1 MIALMLVIFRFVG
14 IVLIVF
20 SIIRLLKLKKIEKRG
35 VQAEAE
41 VVGMKENKVRTGRQ
55 VYDEYTPILE
65 YTIAEKVYRTAAL
78 ASQADKRY
86 ELGYIVKIRCN
97 PDNPEEILIPGDR
110 RYFFNPVLFS
120 IAGIMIEILVFLLIR
135 FF

>member
-1 MIALMLVIFRFVG
+1 MISMMLVIIRVVG

-20 SIIRLLKLKKIEKRG
+20 SILRLTKLKIIEKSG
-35 VQAEAE
+35 IQAEAV

-65 YTIAEKVYRTAAL
+65 YTIAEKVYKTAAL
-78 ASQADKRY
+78 ASQGDKRY
-86 ELGYIVKIRCN
+86 DLGDVVKIRFKS
-97 PDNPEEILIPGDR
+97 DNPEEILILGDR
-110 RYFFNPVLFS
+110 RYYFNPVLFG
-120 IAGIMIEILVFLLIR
+120 IAGIMIEILVLLIQR